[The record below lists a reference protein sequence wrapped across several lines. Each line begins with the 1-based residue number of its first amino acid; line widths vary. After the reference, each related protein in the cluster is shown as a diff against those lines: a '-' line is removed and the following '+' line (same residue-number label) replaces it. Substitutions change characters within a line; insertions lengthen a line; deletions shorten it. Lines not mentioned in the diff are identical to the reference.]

1 MTRRVKMEEQ
11 MVNRLRE
18 DIFKMVLKIK
28 SVKVLE
34 MLYYEIMELY
44 IDE

>member
-1 MTRRVKMEEQ
+1 MEEQ
-11 MVNRLRE
+11 MVNKLRE
-18 DIFKMVLKIK
+18 DVFKMVLKIK

>member
-1 MTRRVKMEEQ
+1 MEEQ